1 MKLDKCTWFKNVYV
15 RIYQILALEDRLPKP
30 EEIEVFEKPPA
41 EPRETV
47 YGQAY
52 KNTNAVWFRT
62 VPPADWLFAHELIH
76 LVKDKKTEELE
87 EIYAYNLSNFI
98 AILARKGIIP
108 PANPVRLYDEVTL
121 EMVLETLREVYH
133 YPFKNIVEYFTTRGV
148 IPLFLKEASPEKI
161 QEILKT
167 KGRLDPEDMFEIDPK
182 YDERTITQHT
192 LTEILAEAEYEKSA
206 LKVLLKLLE
215 TLAKH

>member
-1 MKLDKCTWFKNVYV
+1 VYA
-15 RIYQILALEDRLPKP
+15 RIYQILALEDAFQNQKRLKFLKNHQPSQ
-30 EEIEVFEKPPA
+30 EKPY
-41 EPRETV
+41 T
-47 YGQAY
+47 G
-52 KNTNAVWFRT
+52 KLTRT
-62 VPPADWLFAHELIH
+62 R
-76 LVKDKKTEELE
+76 TQSGSE

-121 EMVLETLREVYH
+121 EMILETLREVYH
-133 YPFKNIVEYFTTRGV
+133 YPFKNIVEYFTTRGI

-182 YDERTITQHT
+182 YDEKTVTQHT
-192 LTEILAEAEYEKSA
+192 LTEILAEAEYEESA